1 MWDKCSIV
9 ASAETLLLASDEVA
23 REVHN
28 ARFMWI
34 INLQTISFVIATMMA
49 VEMTNAY
56 FWCDRKNCDQ
66 ITEHCWPNHALSN
79 NV

>member
-1 MWDKCSIV
+1 M

-56 FWCDRKNCDQ
+56 F
-66 ITEHCWPNHALSN
+66 
-79 NV
+79 